1 MTGPVFGLGTN
12 LSPRRA
18 HKRRPLK
25 RNHGIIAASDVNGRH
40 LRLAG
45 GPRCSDFVLAA
56 AKKRERQPCYCK
68 ALSGA
73 LERGVARA
81 CLAGRRRR
89 RQPPRRAAERA
100 RDTERLSHTRRPEG
114 VRTHERQSRRQ
125 PPRGASGR
133 CRTQLARESER
144 ERRSREPR
152 TNPASPRAAA
162 HSVKQEPQEAR
173 LRVGGPRP
181 HRQAPQASWGKR

>member
-89 RQPPRRAAERA
+89 RRPPRRAAERA
-100 RDTERLSHTRRPEG
+100 LDTERLSHTSTARGSTNARAAKPTPAAARRRPVG
-114 VRTHERQSRRQ
+114 QR
-125 PPRGASGR
+125 
-133 CRTQLARESER
+133 ER
-144 ERRSREPR
+144 ERRPREPR
-152 TNPASPRAAA
+152 TNPASPNAAA
-162 HSVKQEPQEAR
+162 HAPEQEPQEAR